1 MSEEK
6 DMKAKKIA
14 LYGMCIALA
23 FLFSYIESLIPVNG
37 LVPGMKLGL
46 TNVVVVF
53 ALYYME
59 EKGAFIINMVRI
71 LLVAATFGNAVSL
84 WYSLAGG
91 VLSYLV
97 MVLLKHSKGVHLITV
112 SVAGSV
118 AHNAGQI
125 LVAAI
130 LLHTSAV
137 GWYFGV
143 LCISGIVA
151 GVAIGILTA
160 LVMNRLP
167 KNLLRWTDGN

>member
-1 MSEEK
+1 MQNK
-6 DMKAKKIA
+6 TGRIA

-23 FLFSYIESLIPVNG
+23 FILSYIETLFPIQG
-37 LVPGMKLGL
+37 AMPGMKLGL
-46 TNVVVVF
+46 TNLVVLF
-53 ALYYME
+53 ALYYLNGMS
-59 EKGAFIINMVRI
+59 AFVINIVRMF
-71 LLVAATFGNAVSL
+71 LVAATFGNLISL
-84 WYSLAGG
+84 LYSLAGG
-91 VLSYLV
+91 MLSFLV
-97 MVLLKHSKGVHLITV
+97 MLLLKKTGSFGIVTV

-160 LVMNRLP
+160 LVMNRIP

>member
-1 MSEEK
+1 
-6 DMKAKKIA
+6 
-14 LYGMCIALA
+14 
-23 FLFSYIESLIPVNG
+23 
-37 LVPGMKLGL
+37 MKLGL
-46 TNVVVVF
+46 TNVVLVF
-53 ALYYME
+53 ALYNME
-59 EKGAFIINMVRI
+59 EKGAFIIIMVRI

-160 LVMNRLP
+160 LVMNRIP